1 MPGVFSCGRALS
13 VGRKIRTR
21 MSRSEAGIIL
31 FSIVCNFRA
40 AMFTLW
46 IPEVFLLRVIYRQ
59 KAEGSEEKSPD
70 AYSGDAMRSM
80 AEGLLLPAFRSERC
94 ALGRLPEKADD
105 ALPRTLITQDFM
117 QNRVPSPTEG
127 LCENGFR
134 EVSLRELVCGA
145 TMPPLR
151 KSNCL
156 KEGSL
161 SKRRLAAERA
171 QCLRGSLHVLG
182 VPVFVAANIPCGVS
196 AGWA

>member
-46 IPEVFLLRVIYRQ
+46 IPEAFLLRVIYRQ

-80 AEGLLLPAFRSERC
+80 AEGLLLPAFRSTN
-94 ALGRLPEKADD
+94 P
-105 ALPRTLITQDFM
+105 P
-117 QNRVPSPTEG
+117 
-127 LCENGFR
+127 
-134 EVSLRELVCGA
+134 VS
-145 TMPPLR
+145 
-151 KSNCL
+151 
-156 KEGSL
+156 
-161 SKRRLAAERA
+161 
-171 QCLRGSLHVLG
+171 
-182 VPVFVAANIPCGVS
+182 AANLEL
-196 AGWA
+196 

>member
-80 AEGLLLPAFRSERC
+80 AEGLLLPAFRSTNPRFLQQISSCKRLLPLAVEDVSSSWREMPDQSG
-94 ALGRLPEKADD
+94 AL
-105 ALPRTLITQDFM
+105 
-117 QNRVPSPTEG
+117 
-127 LCENGFR
+127 
-134 EVSLRELVCGA
+134 
-145 TMPPLR
+145 
-151 KSNCL
+151 
-156 KEGSL
+156 
-161 SKRRLAAERA
+161 
-171 QCLRGSLHVLG
+171 
-182 VPVFVAANIPCGVS
+182 
-196 AGWA
+196 